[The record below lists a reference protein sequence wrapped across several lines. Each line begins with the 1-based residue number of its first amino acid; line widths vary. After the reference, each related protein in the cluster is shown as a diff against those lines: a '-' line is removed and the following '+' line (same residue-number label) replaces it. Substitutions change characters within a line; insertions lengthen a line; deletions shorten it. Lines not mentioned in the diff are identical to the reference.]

1 MAYLDQNHGG
11 VLIIWDRFF
20 GTFAK
25 EIPERPVVYGL
36 TKNLEGQNPLYF
48 AVAGYLALWRDLKA
62 CQTASQRFGILFKAP
77 GWHFEGPDLR
87 AKTRRAAL
95 HE

>member
-1 MAYLDQNHGG
+1 
-11 VLIIWDRFF
+11 
-20 GTFAK
+20 
-25 EIPERPVVYGL
+25 L
-36 TKNLEGQNPLYF
+36 TKNLEGRNPLYF

-95 HE
+95 LE